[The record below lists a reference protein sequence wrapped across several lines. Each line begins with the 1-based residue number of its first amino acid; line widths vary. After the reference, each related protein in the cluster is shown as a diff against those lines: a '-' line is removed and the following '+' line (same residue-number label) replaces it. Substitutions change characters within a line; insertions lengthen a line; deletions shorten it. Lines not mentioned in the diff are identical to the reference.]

1 MLYRMTH
8 QGLGEFEQ
16 MVLLAIAHLQDDA
29 YAIPIVDEIERR
41 TGRTVARA
49 AVYITLR
56 RLEEKG
62 LLSSWK
68 GEPVPERGGKS
79 RRYVKLEPP
88 GAKALREARSATD
101 RMWRGVDP
109 GAVRARGGRG
119 RAPPPP
125 ASPERC
131 SALRFPTTS
140 ATKSTATSRS
150 FTSHVARPRA

>member
-16 MVLLAIAHLQDDA
+16 MVLLPIAHLPDDA
-29 YAIPIVDEIERR
+29 YAIPVVDEIERR

-68 GEPVPERGGKS
+68 GEPVPEGGGRS
-79 RRYVKLEPP
+79 GGYVKLEPA
-88 GAKALREARSATD
+88 GARALRDARSAAD
-101 RMWRGVDP
+101 GMWRGID
-109 GAVRARGGRG
+109 
-119 RAPPPP
+119 P
-125 ASPERC
+125 AS
-131 SALRFPTTS
+131 LRT
-140 ATKSTATSRS
+140 R
-150 FTSHVARPRA
+150 